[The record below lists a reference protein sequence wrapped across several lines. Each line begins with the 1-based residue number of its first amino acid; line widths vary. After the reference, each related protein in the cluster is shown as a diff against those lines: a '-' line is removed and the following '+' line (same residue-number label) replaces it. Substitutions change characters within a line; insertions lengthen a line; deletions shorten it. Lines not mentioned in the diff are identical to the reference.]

1 CVDRGGGGSA
11 LGPGGAFEAAVE
23 ARDQGLVR
31 FIGVTGHGV
40 TVAAQHKRALERFDF
55 DAVLL
60 PYSYVM
66 MQNEQYAA
74 DFEALAG
81 LCAQRNV
88 AVQTIKAITR
98 APWGEREHTATTWYE
113 PLEGQADIDMAVH
126 WVLGR
131 PGVFL
136 NT

>member
-88 AVQTIKAITR
+88 AVQTIKGITR
-98 APWGEREHTATTWYE
+98 APCGGREHTATPWHE
-113 PLEGQADIDMAVH
+113 PLGEQADVEQPVP
-126 WVLGR
+126 WVVAR
-131 PGVFL
+131 PRR
-136 NT
+136 